1 MKKYIGDLEQVRV
14 CQKIVYMADSSNEQ
28 SVFYDC
34 LSREYP
40 IVYQPIQ
47 DNLDLFLIL
56 EQTTVLCIIEMIR
69 FSENSRKLIGAIRRK
84 TNMPILY
91 ISKTNLDVKRKEE
104 NRFAIESGADEYWGC
119 SMDIE
124 EKMLRLK
131 ALIRLQNRIRETS
144 TIWYFQK
151 LQIVLG
157 SRQVFC
163 GEIEIILTKIEF
175 DIICFLAQQNGR
187 VVTYK
192 ELYEAVWN
200 REYLRD
206 DANIMA
212 HIHRIRQKIE
222 KDIKKP
228 EYIQNVYGVGYRFG
242 EFAQEVS

>member
-1 MKKYIGDLEQVRV
+1 MKKYIGDLEKVRV

-84 TNMPILY
+84 TNMPILF

-187 VVTYK
+187 VDLIGRFLSASCPFRRRCRCLV
-192 ELYEAVWN
+192 LVQRQGVWGMDRN
-200 REYLRD
+200 G
-206 DANIMA
+206 IG
-212 HIHRIRQKIE
+212 I
-222 KDIKKP
+222 
-228 EYIQNVYGVGYRFG
+228 
-242 EFAQEVS
+242 